1 MEAYNVHVG
10 MNILGVHIA
19 WEYGICMYT
28 QFMIRNNIKKYIR
41 AYIEMQLASLVKKL
55 IHRTEE
61 VKKLTDE
68 EFGGCSADIYMH
80 YEMTL

>member
-1 MEAYNVHVG
+1 M
-10 MNILGVHIA
+10 HIA

-28 QFMIRNNIKKYIR
+28 QFMIRNTKYVR
-41 AYIEMQLASLVKKL
+41 AHIELQLASLVKKL
-55 IHRTEE
+55 IHRTEK

-68 EFGGCSADIYMH
+68 ELGGCSVHIQMH